1 MKQEEKMKGALGEW
15 LEKSGKVIEVFR
27 PLTSSLIHQTS
38 NKFNPLKRLGNGKS

>member
-27 PLTSSLIHQTS
+27 PKPNNHPSDISHLTAQ
-38 NKFNPLKRLGNGKS
+38 